1 MSSFALAIAAAAFCT
16 ATLSG
21 IAGIGGGTVLIGVFY
36 AVGLA
41 PAVAVPLHAAVQ
53 LVSNASRTLAY
64 LKHVEWRAALW
75 FMAGAVPGPFLVAP
89 LVAQADLNAL
99 SLLMAAIIAASLLPE
114 RKDAVAIPTG
124 AALLAAGVL
133 NGSLGMFIGAT
144 GLVIGRLFL
153 RPEWRKETVIGTL
166 ALCQSLGHAAKIGG
180 FATLDLSAFAR
191 LDILLPL
198 LLATVL
204 GTFSGRWLHNYV
216 SEALFQKVFR
226 VILAVLALKLAFDGL
241 RGFGWI

>member
-1 MSSFALAIAAAAFCT
+1 MSGFAFAVAAAAFCT

-21 IAGIGGGTVLIGVFY
+21 IAGIGGGTVLIGIFY

-41 PAVAVPLHAAVQ
+41 PVVAVPLHAAVQ
-53 LVSNASRTLAY
+53 LVSNASRTVAY
-64 LKHVEWRAALW
+64 LKHVQWRAALW

-99 SLLMAAIIAASLLPE
+99 SLLMAVIIGASLLPE
-114 RKDAVAIPTG
+114 RKDAVAIPTW
-124 AALLAAGVL
+124 AAVLAAGVL

-166 ALCQSLGHAAKIGG
+166 ALTQMLGHGLRVAAFGVVG
-180 FATLDLSAFAR
+180 FSALAQPER
-191 LDILLPL
+191 LLPL
-198 LLATVL
+198 CVAVIAGTALGKHFNGRIAQDQFDRIFKIILVVL
-204 GTFSGRWLHNYV
+204 S
-216 SEALFQKVFR
+216 
-226 VILAVLALKLAFDGL
+226 LKLLWDASRGL
-241 RGFGWI
+241 GWI